1 MTKILSLILI
11 VFACQSAIGQCMM
24 KQIPLSNRTTNSA
37 LIIEGKVVSKTSFW
51 NAAHNMIYTS
61 NIVEV
66 YKVFKGN
73 LTTTSIEILTMGG
86 TVDYNR
92 ITVEPSLSLK
102 PGDIGVF
109 TCENVKRFN
118 LENTNRTALPQY
130 EAYASSQGFIRYDL
144 NSQTASDPFYKYN
157 NIETEL
163 YSAILAPGLNS
174 WITIKPFDIHANG
187 VGAQK
192 GGQPI
197 QVQAISGFAPT
208 TVSAGTGS
216 TITITGTGFGATQ
229 GSGTVGFKNG
239 DDGGSTYINPLPSQY
254 ISWSSTQIVVE
265 VPSGAG
271 TGNVQVTQGTTQTSS
286 GVLTVNYAHLNVDF
300 DPGPG
305 TIAYG
310 TDHIDDNGSGGY
322 TWRMN
327 TGFDGNA
334 SAKASFMR
342 AFDTWRCNTGVN
354 WTIGATS
361 SINDAV
367 SDGTNIICFDNTAP
381 LSDGILGVC
390 YSYWSGCASGP
401 TIVWYVNELDI
412 IFDEGSNI
420 SPLTW
425 EYGTSAPSGSEY
437 DFETVAVHELGH
449 GHQLG
454 HVISPGAIMHYS
466 IGNGSSNR
474 SLGVNDLA
482 GGNYVQSK
490 STVANVCGPGPMTN
504 HSCGTPPVASFS
516 ASPTTLCAG
525 GTVSFTDLST
535 NTPTVWAWT
544 FPGGSPSSSSAQNPT
559 ITYNTPG
566 VYSVSLTA
574 TNASGGDTET
584 ITGYIT
590 VNGLVTPSV
599 IIAQTVGSN
608 PTCSGNALTFTA
620 TPSNGGSTP
629 SYQWKVNGGNVGTNS
644 PTYTTTS
651 LTNGQNITCVLSS
664 NATCATVLTATSSA
678 ISMTV
683 NSFVVP
689 GVIIVQSVGTNS
701 MCTGAL
707 ATFTATPTNGGSTPS
722 YQWKVNGS
730 NVGTNSPTYTTTSL
744 TNGQNVTCVLSS
756 NASCASPLT
765 ATSSAI
771 SMTVNSCA
779 TGTAVTTVPCGKT
792 ITNMSSGL
800 SAVAVSGAVNYKFN
814 FYNSS
819 TNALVASKTQTAAA
833 LYFNTVPSIAY
844 NTTYKWT
851 VSVDK
856 GTGFGPE
863 SSNSCLITF
872 GIPSSSLPCGKN
884 YKNLNSYSTCTFVGK
899 ASNYRFKFYNSTTN
913 ALVATTTQTTNYVYF
928 NQVPALKYGIT
939 YKWTVEVEYYNGPT
953 KMYSAPSSSNCTVSF
968 IPQSSLPCG
977 KTYTNTT
984 SSAYSTAEFVSGVSA
999 YRFSFYDVTTNT
1011 LVATTTNTNNY
1022 VYFTKVSGLTKN
1034 KTYKWTVEVQ
1044 YNNGTSNVFGTASS
1058 NTCTVT
1064 WGTPSSV
1071 ILDGNDVSDAAS
1083 KMVIDSEEEDEIVV
1097 NVYPNPNQGI
1107 FTVDLPSDRHIE
1119 ITNILGEKVADQLL
1133 LAGQNI
1139 IDINSQANG
1148 IYFLKI
1154 INNNNKQQVVKII
1167 KGN

>member
-174 WITIKPFDIHANG
+174 WITVKPFDIHASG

-208 TVSAGTGS
+208 SVSAGTGS

-239 DDGGSTYINPLPSQY
+239 DDGGATYINPLASQY
-254 ISWSSTQIVVE
+254 ISWSNTQIVVE

-271 TGNVQVTQGTTQTSS
+271 TGNIQVTQGTTQTSS
-286 GVLTVNYAHLNVDF
+286 GVLTVNYAHLKVDF

-401 TIVWYVNELDI
+401 TIAWYVSELDI

-544 FPGGSPSSSSAQNPT
+544 FPGGTPSSSSAQNPT

-566 VYSVSLTA
+566 VYSVTLTA
-574 TNASGGDTET
+574 TNAFGSDPVS
-584 ITGYIT
+584 ITSYIT
-590 VNGLVTPSV
+590 VNSIPTINASASSTNVCSGTTTTLTASGGTSYLWNTGATTSV
-599 IIAQTVGSN
+599 INVSPTTNTTYTVTGTSSG
-608 PTCSGNALTFTA
+608 CSGTDVITISTTALPNVNISGTSTLCTGTSSVLTGSGALSYLWNTGA
-620 TPSNGGSTP
+620 TTSNISVSPSSLTVYTLTGTDASGCSKADTHTVNPIACGSETI
-629 SYQWKVNGGNVGTNS
+629 
-644 PTYTTTS
+644 TTS
-651 LTNGQNITCVLSS
+651 LHMCNLKITSTNYPVYANQVAGATAYRFSFYNPSAPTVTVASLSS
-664 NATCATVLTATSSA
+664 
-678 ISMTV
+678 
-683 NSFVVP
+683 
-689 GVIIVQSVGTNS
+689 
-701 MCTGAL
+701 
-707 ATFTATPTNGGSTPS
+707 PTRSINI
-722 YQWKVNGS
+722 S
-730 NVGTNSPTYTTTSL
+730 NV
-744 TNGQNVTCVLSS
+744 
-756 NASCASPLT
+756 
-765 ATSSAI
+765 
-771 SMTVNSCA
+771 
-779 TGTAVTTVPCGKT
+779 
-792 ITNMSSGL
+792 SGL
-800 SAVAVSGAVNYKFN
+800 YYGNV
-814 FYNSS
+814 
-819 TNALVASKTQTAAA
+819 
-833 LYFNTVPSIAY
+833 
-844 NTTYKWT
+844 YKWT
-851 VSVDK
+851 VAVNR
-856 GTGFGPE
+856 GQGFGPE
-863 SSNSCLITF
+863 SSGTCTLTIDEPKPT
-872 GIPSSSLPCGKN
+872 IPCGITVTN
-884 YKNLNSYSTCTFVGK
+884 MASPILSTSAGSISGYKFTFYD
-899 ASNYRFKFYNSTTN
+899 NTTN
-913 ALVATTTQTTNYVYF
+913 ALVTTKTQASNYLYL
-928 NQVPALKYGIT
+928 NQVSNIAIGNT
-939 YKWTVEVEYYNGPT
+939 YKVTVQVQYNNGT
-953 KMYSAPSSSNCTVSF
+953 ALVYSTPSNSLCTITIGAPKAV
-968 IPQSSLPCG
+968 LPCG
-977 KTYTNTT
+977 KTYTSTT
-984 SSAYSTAEFVSGVSA
+984 IPYTGITSVSGVSA
-999 YRFSFYDVTTNT
+999 YRVNCYNMSTSALVGTKTFST
-1011 LVATTTNTNNY
+1011 NY
-1022 VYFTKVSGLTKN
+1022 VYIKQIPGLVYN
-1034 KTYKWTVEVQ
+1034 NSYYWTIECQ
-1044 YNNGTSNVFGTASS
+1044 YNNGTGLVFGPAST
-1058 NTCTVT
+1058 NTCVMT

-1071 ILDGNDVSDAAS
+1071 ILDGNDISDAAS

-1154 INNNNKQQVVKII
+1154 INNNKQQVVKII